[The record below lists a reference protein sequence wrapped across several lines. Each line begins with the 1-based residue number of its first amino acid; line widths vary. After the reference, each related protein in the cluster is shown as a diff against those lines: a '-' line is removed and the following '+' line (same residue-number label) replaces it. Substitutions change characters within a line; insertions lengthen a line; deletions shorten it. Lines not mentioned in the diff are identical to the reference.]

1 MLTGKSIVLGVTGSI
16 AAYKIANL
24 ASMLVK
30 LNADVHV
37 IMTQNATH
45 FITPMTFETLTNN
58 KCIVDTFDRNFNF
71 DVKHVSLA
79 KKGDLFLVAPCTAN
93 VIGKV
98 ASGICDDMLTTT
110 IMATKAPVLFAP
122 AMNTGMWENPILQD
136 NLQKLQHY
144 GYHIISPVV
153 GRLACGDTGSGKMPS
168 EETLLSHILLH
179 LAKEKDLSGK
189 KLLITAG
196 PTQEA
201 IDPVRFITN
210 HSSGK
215 MGYAL
220 AKMAALRGAEVTL
233 VSGPVCLQPFVGVN
247 KIDVVSAADMFDAV
261 TSISSTQD
269 AIIMCS
275 AVADYTP
282 STYSDQKVKKSDADL
297 HIPLT
302 RTQDILGYL
311 GAHKRPGQILVGFS
325 METEN
330 LIENSRSKL
339 ASKNADI
346 ICANS
351 ISSSSTGFA
360 VDTNQ
365 VTLITPDAV
374 TPLPLCSKEET
385 ANLILNT
392 SATPPSSSP
401 WPPTTV
407 PSPTPGASRRARKKP
422 LPSSATNSNKDF
434 GNTMWKR
441 QTSRVSSSPP
451 SYPR

>member
-110 IMATKAPVLFAP
+110 IMATKAPVLFSP
-122 AMNTGMWENPILQD
+122 A
-136 NLQKLQHY
+136 

-365 VTLITPDAV
+365 VTLVTPDAV

-385 ANLILNT
+385 ANLILNHL
-392 SATPPSSSP
+392 
-401 WPPTTV
+401 TTV
-407 PSPTPGASRRARKKP
+407 PEPAEG
-422 LPSSATNSNKDF
+422 
-434 GNTMWKR
+434 
-441 QTSRVSSSPP
+441 
-451 SYPR
+451 